1 MEWKKSNI
9 SSSELERQQ
18 EAYIKEALEMAKRS
32 ITGGSDKAAAEKLA
46 AEKAAAEKLA
56 AEKAAAEKA
65 AAEKAAA
72 EKLAAEKEA
81 AEKAAAEKETA
92 EKSAAEEFTKFSNEI
107 EEDDM
112 SEEPGCKKE
121 KICCEQSADVIDI
134 AELKNRKALQRN
146 SGNSGGNNPNPS
158 TLNGYVNEHNNKAQC
173 NCPNCQRK
181 RMQH

>member
-32 ITGGSDKAAAEKLA
+32 ITGGSD
-46 AEKAAAEKLA
+46 KAAAEKLA